1 MMKMLRPV
9 MAIGA
14 AALMALSAMPVVAEE
29 SVPTL
34 SPNSLGI
41 WRTDDGQ
48 MDYEMTLCGDDLT
61 RLCGQLV
68 ALHGGGDTRR
78 NRKYLGS
85 YMLKGLKPAGQNKW
99 KGTITLQDN
108 SADGTVT
115 IFPGEKL
122 TLSGC
127 AYLVVCADIKL
138 NPVPGPVAPD
148 E

>member
-1 MMKMLRPV
+1 MLRPV

-14 AALMALSAMPVVAEE
+14 AVLLGLSAMPAVAEE

-41 WRTDDGQ
+41 WRTDDGT
-48 MDYEMTLCGDDLT
+48 MDYEMMLCGDDLT

-68 ALHGGGDTRR
+68 ALHGDGDTKR

-85 YMLKGLKPAGQNKW
+85 YIVDKMKPAGQSKW
-99 KGTITLQDN
+99 KGTITLQDKT
-108 SADGTVT
+108 AEGTVT

>member
-1 MMKMLRPV
+1 MMKKLRPV
-9 MAIGA
+9 VAIGV
-14 AALMALSAMPVVAEE
+14 AALMGLGAMPAGAAESE
-29 SVPTL
+29 PTL

-61 RLCGQLV
+61 KLCGKLV

-78 NRKYLGS
+78 NRKYLDT
-85 YMLKGLKPAGQNKW
+85 YMLKELKPTGQNEW

-108 SADGTVT
+108 SADGKVR
-115 IFPGEKL
+115 IYPGEKL

-127 AYLVVCADIKL
+127 AYIVVCADIKL

-148 E
+148 Q